1 MKSWSIKLRAAGRG
15 LIFLRLTVALPI
27 AVAQAAEPAPVAG
40 LTNQPFAQPLSLPD
54 AVNLALRRNANILR
68 ARKDVEAAEGVMIQT
83 RAIAVPKVRLTAHYS
98 AVEESDVEV
107 PPPPA
112 TNFTFGTDQSWA
124 GQVRLIQ
131 SLYEGGRINSAF
143 RVGRLTREQS
153 VLNYQT
159 AVANTVFEVQTAF
172 FDVLLN
178 AEQIGVQEASI
189 ELLER
194 ELADTT
200 RRFDAGT
207 VPRFNVLR
215 AEVEVA
221 NARPRLI
228 RVRNAFRIAK
238 NNLVNLLG
246 FDVPKETLEDI
257 PLQLAGKL
265 EAEPYQ
271 VELPRAIFSAL
282 DRRSELGA
290 LRKAEAL
297 RKEDIVSARSGYKP
311 SLQAY
316 VGYDSHSSVF
326 GPELTDEAHG
336 WITGVQLSWDIFD
349 GFRTRGRIQEAAA
362 RYDQAGI
369 ELSDAGRRIELEV
382 RTAYSSFTEA
392 REVLE
397 SQKKVLE
404 QAEEAVRL
412 ASARSEAGAGTQ
424 LDVLSAQTAL
434 TEART
439 TQVQALRDFAVA
451 RARLERATGVN
462 LPPRAAEP

>member
-143 RVGRLTREQS
+143 RVGRLTRERS

-257 PLQLAGKL
+257 PLKLAGKL

>member
-1 MKSWSIKLRAAGRG
+1 MTRWWIKQLGIGRWTAGLG
-15 LIFLRLTVALPI
+15 LLLALGVPS
-27 AVAQAAEPAPVAG
+27 AVDAAETSAADP
-40 LTNQPFAQPLSLPD
+40 TNHLLSQPLSLPD
-54 AVNLALRRNANILR
+54 AVNLALRRNPNILR
-68 ARKDVEAAEGVMIQT
+68 ARKDVEAAEGVVIQT
-83 RAIAVPKVRLTAHYS
+83 RAIAVPKVRLTAHYA
-98 AVEESDVEV
+98 AVEDSDVEV
-107 PPPPA
+107 PPAPA
-112 TNFTFGTDQSWA
+112 TNFTFGTEQSWA
-124 GQVRLIQ
+124 GQIQVVQ
-131 SLYEGGRINSAF
+131 SLYEGGRMASAF

-153 VLNYQT
+153 MLNFQT

-178 AEQIGVQEASI
+178 AEQITVQEASVA
-189 ELLER
+189 LLER

-215 AEVEVA
+215 AEVELA

-228 RVRNAFRIAK
+228 RARNAFRIAK

-257 PLQLAGKL
+257 PLTLAGKL

-271 VELPRAIFSAL
+271 VELPRAILTAL

-290 LRKAEAL
+290 LRKTEAL
-297 RKEDIVSARSGYKP
+297 KKEDIVNARSGFKP

-316 VGYDSHSSVF
+316 FGYDSHSSVF
-326 GPELTDEAHG
+326 GPDVTDEAHG

-349 GFRTRGRIQEAAA
+349 GFKTRGRIKETTALYDRAGVELTDAA
-362 RYDQAGI
+362 
-369 ELSDAGRRIELEV
+369 RRIELEV
-382 RTAYSSFTEA
+382 RTAYCSFIEA

-439 TQVQALRDFAVA
+439 TQVQALRDYAVA
-451 RARLERATGVN
+451 RARLERSTGVN
-462 LPPRAAEP
+462 VPAPAAQP